1 MSNATLTSDESFFD
15 KKMTMRQNM
24 TKRLWK
30 ILPFL
35 LVGVVVGVGTILWR
49 TSSSATPVLL
59 PPTENQPLP
68 VATLRA
74 DHVESYTRDR
84 HYTGLLRE
92 ARRSMLS
99 FQRGGEVIELFVDEG
114 QSVEEGQTLARLDD
128 RHIRANGA
136 RLTAQVEEAKAELA
150 ELLAGPRQETI
161 AAKKAELRAQQS
173 QSQILAKQLARREQ
187 LLQTTAV
194 TREEYETFLFDLEA
208 AEARVEVVQ
217 RQLDELLAGTRVE
230 QVAAQ
235 RARLSQLDA
244 QLTDLAHDLQDTK
257 LVAPFSGRISRRLI
271 DEGAVLSTGSS
282 VVELLDDT
290 HLEAWIGLP
299 PTAARKLQ
307 VGDQHDLLV
316 EGETISAIVQSL
328 APDVSQTTRTRNAI
342 FRLDPTEAIVLPGQV
357 VRLAMAEQVSQAGFW
372 VPTTALTR
380 GTRGLW
386 SLFVAEDGA
395 VVRHDVEL
403 LDTVGPNSFVR
414 GTLSPEDKI
423 ITSGTHRVVVGQ
435 KVVAQIHP

>member
-15 KKMTMRQNM
+15 EKMTLRQNM
-24 TKRLWK
+24 TMRIRK
-30 ILPFL
+30 ILPYL
-35 LVGVVVGVGTILWR
+35 LVGIVVIAGAILWR
-49 TSSSATPVLL
+49 SSSSATPVLL
-59 PPTENQPLP
+59 PLTENQPLP

-74 DHVESYTRDR
+74 DYVESYSRDR
-84 HYTGLLRE
+84 YYTGLLRE

-99 FQRGGEVIELFVDEG
+99 FQRGGEVIELLVDEG

-136 RLTAQVEEAKAELA
+136 RLAAQVDEAKAMLA

-282 VVELLDDT
+282 VVE
-290 HLEAWIGLP
+290 
-299 PTAARKLQ
+299 
-307 VGDQHDLLV
+307 
-316 EGETISAIVQSL
+316 
-328 APDVSQTTRTRNAI
+328 
-342 FRLDPTEAIVLPGQV
+342 
-357 VRLAMAEQVSQAGFW
+357 
-372 VPTTALTR
+372 
-380 GTRGLW
+380 
-386 SLFVAEDGA
+386 
-395 VVRHDVEL
+395 
-403 LDTVGPNSFVR
+403 
-414 GTLSPEDKI
+414 
-423 ITSGTHRVVVGQ
+423 
-435 KVVAQIHP
+435 